1 MKGNHGMATGKIPF
15 KEWLVNL
22 RNDLHQHPE
31 LSGREIR
38 TTQKIAE
45 ILETLRVETRTF
57 DDLTGLVGL
66 IKGGL
71 RNGSTQKT
79 IAIRADIDALP
90 LRELSSNAFQ
100 SIHEGV
106 MHACG
111 HDANTAILLGVA
123 KKIMESGLKD
133 RINGFVKLIFQPAEE
148 KLNGAKAMLEKGVLE
163 NPKVDRLI
171 AGHMDPNLPVG
182 AVGVFHRVGHAASDP
197 FELVIT
203 GKGSHGA
210 RPHKGINPITAGGIF
225 VSSLD
230 SIIPRNIPA
239 GQSAVVSAGTFHAG
253 NAGNV
258 IPEQAVIRGTV
269 RTHDPEIRSTI
280 FKAMERLANGIEA
293 MTGAKCELAF
303 KPGAPLGLNDEA
315 TSRLLQEASE
325 SVVGKEKVKVLPFIM
340 GSDDFY
346 FFSPHCPSAMIRLG
360 CTPLDGSLNHPLHSP
375 YFDIHEDVL
384 EIGVNVFFKAVEIF
398 FKNPK

>member
-1 MKGNHGMATGKIPF
+1 MATGKIPF

-100 SIHEGV
+100 SINEGV

-239 GQSAVVSAGTFHAG
+239 GQSAVVSTGTFHAG

-280 FKAMERLANGIEA
+280 FKAMERLAKGIES

-375 YFDIHEDVL
+375 YFDIDKDVL
-384 EIGVNVFFKAVEIF
+384 EVGVNVFFKAVEIF